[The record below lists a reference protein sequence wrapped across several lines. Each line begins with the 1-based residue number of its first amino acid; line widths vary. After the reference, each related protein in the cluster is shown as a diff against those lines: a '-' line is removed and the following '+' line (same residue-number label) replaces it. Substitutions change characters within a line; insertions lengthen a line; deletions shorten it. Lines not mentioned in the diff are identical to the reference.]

1 MKIRGVCEHHDMGC
15 LGAVINI
22 RAIERR
28 LELLKDMGC
37 NAIRTA
43 HNPPSPE
50 LLDLCD
56 QMGFLVMDEAFD
68 MWKISKT
75 EYDYSRDWD
84 EWHRRDLED
93 LVLRDRNHP
102 SVIICSIGNEVM
114 EQWDSTGS
122 AMGTHLA
129 DIVRQLDST
138 HPITSGCNY
147 PEPENPVIQSGALD
161 LIGYNYH
168 HETFPRFLSDFP
180 GQAFITTGTTSA
192 LATRGNYDMPSDSVR
207 RWPIRWNIPFTGVNP
222 DYSCSSYDN
231 CSVPW
236 GSTHRESWEIIKK
249 YEFLSG
255 MFIRTG
261 FEYLGEPTPYRWPAR
276 SSYFGIIDLCGF
288 PKDAYYMYQS
298 KWTDTP
304 LLHLF
309 PHWHWEPGQTVDV
322 WVYTNCNEVELFL
335 NDRSLGKKEKKQ
347 MICF

>member
-1 MKIRGVCEHHDMGC
+1 
-15 LGAVINI
+15 
-22 RAIERR
+22 
-28 LELLKDMGC
+28 
-37 NAIRTA
+37 
-43 HNPPSPE
+43 
-50 LLDLCD
+50 
-56 QMGFLVMDEAFD
+56 

-122 AMGTHLA
+122 AMG
-129 DIVRQLDST
+129 T

-231 CSVPW
+231 CSAPW

>member
-1 MKIRGVCEHHDMGC
+1 
-15 LGAVINI
+15 
-22 RAIERR
+22 
-28 LELLKDMGC
+28 
-37 NAIRTA
+37 
-43 HNPPSPE
+43 
-50 LLDLCD
+50 
-56 QMGFLVMDEAFD
+56 

-180 GQAFITTGTTSA
+180 GQAGYPGQLRYAFRFGTPLAHSMEYPVYRSKPRLFLFIIRQLFGPLGINTQGK
-192 LATRGNYDMPSDSVR
+192 LGDHQKIRI
-207 RWPIRWNIPFTGVNP
+207 PIRHVYP
-222 DYSCSSYDN
+222 D
-231 CSVPW
+231 
-236 GSTHRESWEIIKK
+236 
-249 YEFLSG
+249 
-255 MFIRTG
+255 G
-261 FEYLGEPTPYRWPAR
+261 F
-276 SSYFGIIDLCGF
+276 
-288 PKDAYYMYQS
+288 
-298 KWTDTP
+298 
-304 LLHLF
+304 
-309 PHWHWEPGQTVDV
+309 
-322 WVYTNCNEVELFL
+322 
-335 NDRSLGKKEKKQ
+335 
-347 MICF
+347 